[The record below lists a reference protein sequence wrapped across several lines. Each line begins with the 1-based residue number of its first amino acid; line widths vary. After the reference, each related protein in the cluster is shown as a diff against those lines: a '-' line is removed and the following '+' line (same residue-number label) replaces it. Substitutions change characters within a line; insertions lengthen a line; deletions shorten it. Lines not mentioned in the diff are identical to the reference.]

1 MQRPIH
7 ALLLHNSAV
16 TVQTSCTACSSDRH
30 TFRSCVVAYR
40 TKHCRVRTRSLFN
53 TSLSLGYVRCT
64 CQEPLLFLQCDYN
77 MFDGDNM
84 LERFKHR
91 VQSAECRVQSAE
103 CRVQSALWS
112 TQKHTW
118 LCGFR
123 ILTTASTL
131 DCVYVRV

>member
-103 CRVQSALWS
+103 CRVQSAECRVQSAECRVHCGQPKS
-112 TQKHTW
+112 TPGCVD
-118 LCGFR
+118 LGF
-123 ILTTASTL
+123 
-131 DCVYVRV
+131 